1 MDWRLGLPV
10 IRTPQALLREPRLT
24 DAPALFDALT
34 ASPVTRFIST
44 PPASPRGFERFIAW
58 VQHERQHGRHVCFA
72 IVPHGRAEA
81 VGLIQVR
88 EIEAGFG
95 TGEWGFALASEHWGS
110 GLFMGCALPVLDFAF
125 RVMKV
130 HRLEARAVVGNVRG
144 NGVLQKLGAVREG
157 TLRQSFAN
165 ASLRTDQMLWAIIA
179 DDWLAAHPT
188 SSFDLPEQTVQSPEG
203 DAIARRT
210 SPSDWRV
217 ALPVLRAPGVT
228 LRELEPIDAP
238 VLASLVADPDVRQFI
253 PPPPSS
259 AADFRRFIAWSRQQ
273 RIDGTM
279 VCYGIV
285 PEGHETAA
293 GLLQLHELE
302 PPFRVA
308 EWGFVLGRPYWG
320 RHLVGRAARAFLH
333 FVFETVGVNRLEARS
348 MAANTRANALL
359 RRLGSTDEGYL
370 RRSFLLGGEYH
381 DDILWAILDADWR
394 AQQQSAPAV

>member
-1 MDWRLGLPV
+1 L
-10 IRTPQALLREPRLT
+10 
-24 DAPALFDALT
+24 
-34 ASPVTRFIST
+34 
-44 PPASPRGFERFIAW
+44 
-58 VQHERQHGRHVCFA
+58 
-72 IVPHGRAEA
+72 
-81 VGLIQVR
+81 
-88 EIEAGFG
+88 
-95 TGEWGFALASEHWGS
+95 
-110 GLFMGCALPVLDFAF
+110 
-125 RVMKV
+125 
-130 HRLEARAVVGNVRG
+130 
-144 NGVLQKLGAVREG
+144 
-157 TLRQSFAN
+157 
-165 ASLRTDQMLWAIIA
+165 
-179 DDWLAAHPT
+179 
-188 SSFDLPEQTVQSPEG
+188 
-203 DAIARRT
+203 
-210 SPSDWRV
+210 
-217 ALPVLRAPGVT
+217 T